1 MKGFSSH
8 SSTYYMVVTSSLTG
22 SARAAQ
28 GKKSRD
34 KAKRR
39 NHNGEMTLICCM

>member
-8 SSTYYMVVTSSLTG
+8 SSAYYIAVTSSLTG
-22 SARAAQ
+22 SARAAK

-34 KAKRR
+34 KANSR
-39 NHNGEMTLICCM
+39 NHNGEIILIFCI